1 VEDFE
6 KCLGAKEGQVEV
18 EELSVAEFDPRGEY
32 VEVVRKVEQAAKG
45 KGGVKVFRVG
55 MGGTRCEYYIVS
67 VVDKGLVGVRAKA
80 IES

>member
-1 VEDFE
+1 
-6 KCLGAKEGQVEV
+6 
-18 EELSVAEFDPRGEY
+18 
-32 VEVVRKVEQAAKG
+32 VRKVEQAAKG